1 MKDFNSYLTQTEEI
15 GYVEQVADAIIYA
28 TGLPNVKPEEIVVFE
43 TGDFGQVFS
52 IEPELVEILTFS
64 KNSIKP
70 GTRLTRTNEILKIP
84 VGAELLG
91 KVIDPLGTAIDSKK
105 LTKTPT
111 FSMPI
116 NSLPQGIT
124 KRKAITKS
132 LETGVLIVDMAIPLG
147 HGQRELIVGDRK
159 TGKTSFLT
167 KTILN
172 QTRLGNICVYAAVG
186 KKKLD
191 VKKIQEFF
199 EKQGVIDKMVIVA
212 SGSEDATGLIYL
224 TPYTAMT
231 ISEFFR
237 DQGRD
242 VLLVLDDLSTHAKFY
257 RELSLLGRRF
267 PGRNSYPSDI
277 FYTHAKLME
286 RAGNFATEKGEAS
299 ITCLPVAETA
309 QGDLS
314 GFIET
319 NLMSMTDGHLYF
331 DKDLF
336 YLGRRPAINPF
347 LSVTRVGRQT
357 QSNLRREINRE
368 VISFMNLYE
377 KMQSFVHFGA
387 ELNDNI
393 KATLLTGARI
403 IQFFSQYT
411 NDIVPI
417 NLQIVL
423 FSMLWGNLWEN
434 KELIVIRGDM
444 QKIIKAYNS
453 DKKLQEIVKEL
464 VTQNDSFN
472 KLLRIIKI
480 QGPQIIAAAQKY
492 DNKA

>member
-1 MKDFNSYLTQTEEI
+1 MRDFNTYLTETEEI
-15 GYVEQVADAIIYA
+15 GYVEQVADSIIYVS
-28 TGLPNVKPEEIVVFE
+28 GLPNIKPEEIVIFE
-43 TGDFGQVFS
+43 TGEFGQVFT
-52 IEPELVEILTFS
+52 IDTETVEILIFS
-64 KNSIKP
+64 QNSVKP
-70 GTRLTRTNEILKIP
+70 GTRVTRTNETLRVP
-84 VGAELLG
+84 VGTELLG
-91 KVIDPLGTAIDSKK
+91 KVIDSLGIPIESTKPSKMPS
-105 LTKTPT
+105 LT
-111 FSMPI
+111 MPV
-116 NSLPQGIT
+116 NSVPQGII
-124 KRKAITKS
+124 KRKAITKT

-147 HGQRELIVGDRK
+147 HGQRELIAGDRK

-172 QTRLGNICVYAAVG
+172 QTRQGNICIYAAVG
-186 KKKLD
+186 KKKID

-199 EKQGVIDKMVIVA
+199 EKQGVMDKMVIVA
-212 SGSEDATGLIYL
+212 SGSEDATGLIFL

-237 DQGRD
+237 DQGKN

-277 FYTHAKLME
+277 FYTHARLME
-286 RAGNFATEKGEAS
+286 RAGNFITDKGEAS
-299 ITCLPVAETA
+299 ITCLPVAETT

-314 GFIET
+314 GYIET

-368 VISFMNLYE
+368 IISFLNLYE
-377 KMQSFVHFGA
+377 KMQSFIHFGA
-387 ELNDNI
+387 ELNENI
-393 KATLLTGARI
+393 RATLLTGARI

-411 NDIVPI
+411 NEVVKI
-417 NLQIVL
+417 NVQIVL
-423 FSMLWGNLWEN
+423 FGMLWANLWEN
-434 KELIVIRGDM
+434 KELITIREDM
-444 QKIIKAYNS
+444 QKVIHAYDQ
-453 DKKLQEIVKEL
+453 DKKIQELMDNI

-472 KLLRIIKI
+472 KLLRIIKT
-480 QGPQIIAAAQKY
+480 QGPQILSASQEYGKQT
-492 DNKA
+492 